1 MKKHRPRLAKLMLF
15 IITAIITCAMFYLM
29 RFYTVEKYALSGLT
43 SIAWV
48 RLFIPLFIIWIPPFL
63 VTYLILEVLSE
74 SSVPKKLST
83 AIALYAGGIVFSIFL
98 LRHLLLVLTIDQFNL
113 LATIVGFPATFFF
126 FKVLRKL
133 FD

>member
-1 MKKHRPRLAKLMLF
+1 M
-15 IITAIITCAMFYLM
+15 
-29 RFYTVEKYALSGLT
+29 
-43 SIAWV
+43 
-48 RLFIPLFIIWIPPFL
+48 
-63 VTYLILEVLSE
+63 
-74 SSVPKKLST
+74 
-83 AIALYAGGIVFSIFL
+83 YAGGIVFSIFL

>member
-1 MKKHRPRLAKLMLF
+1 MKKHRPLLAKLMLF
-15 IITAIITCAMFYLM
+15 IVTATITCAMFYLM
-29 RFYTVEKYALSGLT
+29 RFYTVDKHALSGLT
-43 SIAWV
+43 SINWL
-48 RLFIPLFIIWIPPFL
+48 RLFIPLFAIWIPPFL
-63 VTYLILEVLSE
+63 VTYLILEVFNGT
-74 SSVPKKLST
+74 SVPKKLST
-83 AIALYAGGIVFSIFL
+83 AIALYAGGIVFTIFL

>member
-1 MKKHRPRLAKLMLF
+1 MKKHRPLLAKLTLF
-15 IITAIITCAMFYLM
+15 ITTATITYVTFSFMQFYA
-29 RFYTVEKYALSGLT
+29 VDKHALGGLT
-43 SIAWV
+43 SIDWLK
-48 RLFIPLFIIWIPPFL
+48 LFIPLFAIWVPPFL
-63 VTYLILEVLSE
+63 VTLLILEILNE
-74 SSVPKKLST
+74 TSVSKKIST
-83 AIALYAGGIVFSIFL
+83 AVALYAGGIAFTIFL

>member
-1 MKKHRPRLAKLMLF
+1 
-15 IITAIITCAMFYLM
+15 M
-29 RFYTVEKYALSGLT
+29 RFYTVDKYALSGLT
-43 SIAWV
+43 SIDWL
-48 RLFIPLFIIWIPPFL
+48 RLSIPLFAIWIPPFL
-63 VTYLILEVLSE
+63 VTYLILEILSE

>member
-1 MKKHRPRLAKLMLF
+1 MKKNRPLLTKLLLF
-15 IITAIITCAMFYLM
+15 IITTIITGAMFCLM
-29 RFYTVEKYALSGLT
+29 RFYTVDKYALSGLT

-63 VTYLILEVLSE
+63 VTCLILEVFNGT
-74 SSVPKKLST
+74 SVPKKLST
-83 AIALYAGGIVFSIFL
+83 AIALYAGGIVFTVFL

-126 FKVLRKL
+126 FKVFKNL
-133 FD
+133 FA